1 MTLSERKRRISAL
14 RKINERKRTL
24 KEGSKK
30 TVGKTVRIRMSEL
43 KKLIREEARRARLVK
58 EQGRPVSIPLG
69 RPTELADLE
78 TGRGR
83 PKEEGGQYYSSD
95 EFIDYVRAGIK
106 SGKGRP
112 EEYDIDL
119 GDELLTV
126 SGRELIDMYDE
137 DGKWY
142 DIYGRDGENLAKV
155 PLDIESVA

>member
-1 MTLSERKRRISAL
+1 MVLSERKRRIAAL

-24 KEGSKK
+24 KEG

-43 KKLIREEARRARLVK
+43 KKLIREEARRARVLK

-78 TGRGR
+78 IGRGR
-83 PKEEGGQYYSSD
+83 PKEEGGQFYDSD
-95 EFIDYVRAGIK
+95 EFVEYVRAGVK
-106 SGKGRP
+106 SGRGRP

-126 SGRELIDMYDE
+126 SGRELLDMYDE
-137 DGKWY
+137 DGEWY
-142 DIYGRDGENLAKV
+142 DIYGRDGENLAKI
-155 PLDIESVA
+155 PLVIER